1 MKTTMVI
8 PTYNEAENLP
18 ILAER
23 LFSQN
28 VPDLGILIVDD
39 QSPDGCGEVA
49 DSLHEHYG
57 DKLEVIHRKNRE
69 GLGKAYIE
77 GIAYALSQDAEIV
90 GMMDADL
97 SHPPERLPE
106 MLKALEHTD
115 IVIGSRYVEGGSL
128 DDDWPLWRKALSRF
142 ANTYTRMILK
152 LPIKDTTGGYRVWR
166 RDAIEAIPFAE
177 TKSSGYVFIVELAYL
192 ASLAGFKFAEVPI
205 KFSERQ
211 YGESKMS
218 LRVQLEAAIRVWQLR
233 RIYRKKVVK
242 SNI

>member
-1 MKTTMVI
+1 MKITLVI

-28 VPDLGILIVDD
+28 VQDLKILIVDD

-49 DSLHEHYG
+49 DRLHEQYG
-57 DKLEVIHRKNRE
+57 EKFEVIHRKNRE
-69 GLGKAYIE
+69 GLGKAYIQ
-77 GIAYALSQDAEIV
+77 GIEYALSQGAEVV

-106 MLKALEHTD
+106 MLKALERVD

-142 ANTYTRMILK
+142 ANRYTRTILR

-166 RDAIEAIPFAE
+166 REALEAIPFTE

-192 ASLAGFKFAEVPI
+192 ATLAGFKFAEVPI

-211 YGESKMS
+211 FGESKMS
-218 LRVQLEAAIRVWQLR
+218 FRVQFEAAMRVWQLR
-233 RIYRKKVVK
+233 RIYRNKVVK
-242 SNI
+242 SKK